1 MTQPFVFD
9 SSTGRHALPLLV
21 AGQAQKEFFV
31 NEALA
36 RIDALLH
43 PVVEGQAGTPPASP
57 AIGECW
63 IVAAA
68 ASGEWENRGD
78 HLASWDGTQW
88 SFCAPAEGML
98 VFDRSVGERLAFL
111 DGWNRPVQPVPPVGG
126 SVIDSEARTAIG
138 AIVDLLAT
146 LAIIPRI

>member
-43 PVVEGQAGTPPASP
+43 PVVE
-57 AIGECW
+57 
-63 IVAAA
+63 
-68 ASGEWENRGD
+68 
-78 HLASWDGTQW
+78 
-88 SFCAPAEGML
+88 
-98 VFDRSVGERLAFL
+98 VG
-111 DGWNRPVQPVPPVGG
+111 
-126 SVIDSEARTAIG
+126 
-138 AIVDLLAT
+138 
-146 LAIIPRI
+146 

>member
-9 SSTGRHALPLLV
+9 ASTGRHALPLLV
-21 AGQAQKEFFV
+21 AGQAQREFFV

-43 PVVEGQAGTPPASP
+43 PVVEGQASAPPASP
-57 AIGECW
+57 TIGDCW
-63 IVAAA
+63 IVAAS
-68 ASGEWENRGD
+68 ASGAWENRED

-88 SFCAPAEGML
+88 TFCAATEGML

-111 DGWNRPVQPVPPVGG
+111 EGWNRPVRPVPPAGG